1 MEAME
6 EGCRNVEEGGERAG
20 GGSRQTRPELGG
32 RKHHQNSKNAEL
44 DRLGQGCTWSQDL
57 PATSLSGSGDSLAWG
72 LKTQSND
79 NLFCRRVKKQG
90 RERSLWCIQAAGP
103 CPQQHFV
110 CPILSSATSC
120 SARSQERWIHRG
132 TRKQLISCARWNK
145 MIFKVSFNP
154 GIL

>member
-1 MEAME
+1 MEGAVEAME

-32 RKHHQNSKNAEL
+32 GKHHQNSKNAEL

-57 PATSLSGSGDSLAWG
+57 PATSVSGSGDSLAWG

-90 RERSLWCIQAAGP
+90 RGEILMVHPSCRTMSPAAFCLSHPFLCHILLSQESGEMD
-103 CPQQHFV
+103 PQ
-110 CPILSSATSC
+110 
-120 SARSQERWIHRG
+120 RSQKTAYIV
-132 TRKQLISCARWNK
+132 CK
-145 MIFKVSFNP
+145 MEQND
-154 GIL
+154 L